1 MTIDSVQKQEPA
13 SSEKPPI
20 TVQNEI
26 RKEMLRDAAGTGAGS
41 TQRQLLQLLA
51 SAQPQQQ
58 IQQTAQSQ
66 IEKGYLDV
74 KV

>member
-1 MTIDSVQKQEPA
+1 MTIDKVNSQEVNA
-13 SSEKPPI
+13 TEKPPL

-26 RKEMLRDAAGTGAGS
+26 QKDIIKETISTEGS
-41 TQRQLLQLLA
+41 HKQVLQIMA

-58 IQQTAQSQ
+58 IQQTAKAQ
-66 IEKGYLDV
+66 IEKGSLDV

>member
-1 MTIDSVQKQEPA
+1 MTIDRVTEQDA
-13 SSEKPPI
+13 NATEKPQI

-26 RKEMLRDAAGTGAGS
+26 QKDVIKEAVGAES
-41 TQRQLLQLLA
+41 TQKQLLQVLA

-58 IQQTAQSQ
+58 IQQTAKDQ

>member
-1 MTIDSVQKQEPA
+1 MTIDKVTEQEVNA
-13 SSEKPPI
+13 TEKPQI

-26 RKEMLRDAAGTGAGS
+26 QKDVIKETMDAES
-41 TQRQLLQLLA
+41 TQKQLLQILA

-58 IQQTAQSQ
+58 ILQTAKDQ